1 MCLDAHSYTVLVS
14 SSCKCNTAEHTAT
27 AETNKPTD
35 RVENDE
41 RDEGKQVWN
50 GMAIAVR
57 NEVVWITTLFK
68 SIVVTEDP
76 YTTHDNPGKE
86 EEGDQALKR
95 TTATVTTF
103 ILIIAIIIPFL
114 FRTQTSSD
122 NVHGC
127 L

>member
-1 MCLDAHSYTVLVS
+1 MCLDAHSYTLLVS
-14 SSCKCNTAEHTAT
+14 SSCECNTAEHTAT
-27 AETNKPTD
+27 AETDKPAD

-41 RDEGKQVWN
+41 SDEGKQIWN
-50 GMAIAVR
+50 WMAMAEAWI
-57 NEVVWITTLFK
+57 ITTLLK

-95 TTATVTTF
+95 TTATVTAF